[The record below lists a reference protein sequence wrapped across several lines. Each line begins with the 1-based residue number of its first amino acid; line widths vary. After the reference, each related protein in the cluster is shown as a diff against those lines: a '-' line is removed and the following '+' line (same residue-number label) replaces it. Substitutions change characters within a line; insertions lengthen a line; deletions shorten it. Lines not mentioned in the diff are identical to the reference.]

1 MGRARV
7 WGGLGYGEGQG
18 MGRDRVWGGLGYGE
32 G

>member
-7 WGGLGYGEGQG
+7 WGGLGYGEGLG
-18 MGRDRVWGGLGYGE
+18 MGRARVWGGLGYGE